1 MATILLTRNPGFPSL
16 SGQWNGTAVTHTVA
30 APGLIERIDDWSA
43 ARQSHLLAELAAIS
57 QRRSGWILMIN
68 TPAPLSRHA
77 LAATGVAPAHVIDMG
92 KVGSNDLNLVQR
104 AISHKGIAAV
114 VCWQCRPPAEQQ
126 RLLELAAQRHRNKVF
141 LIATSNEAALL
152 H

>member
-1 MATILLTRNPGFPSL
+1 MATILLTRNPELPSL
-16 SGQWNGTAVTHTVA
+16 PGQWHGTAVTHTVA

-43 ARQSHLLAELAAIS
+43 ARQRRLLAELAAIS
-57 QRRSGWILMIN
+57 QRRCGWILTIN

-77 LAATGVAPAHVIDMG
+77 LAAMGVAPAHVVDMG
-92 KVGSNDLNLVQR
+92 KVGANLFNLVQR

-114 VCWQCRPPAEQQ
+114 VCWQCRPAAEQQ

-141 LIATSNEAALL
+141 LIAASREAALL